1 MQDRTS
7 AASVRAALSGRLL
20 ASDQAAAIEL
30 PASYQA
36 AVLVALRERDGT
48 LSTLLTQ
55 RHHNL
60 PRHAGEISF
69 PGGRREPG
77 DASLIATAL
86 REAHEE
92 IGLPASDVAILGAL
106 EPIPTLVSDHAVYP
120 FVGLIPATFACR
132 ANPAEVESVLE
143 VELGELER
151 VHTRAPLRRGTISIR
166 ADSYV
171 IGEAVIWGATARMLQ
186 DLLARLAWPQRPGS

>member
-1 MQDRTS
+1 MQDRTP
-7 AASVRAALSGRLL
+7 AASVRAALSDRLL

-30 PASYQA
+30 PASHQA

-48 LSTLLTQ
+48 LSTLLTR

-86 REAHEE
+86 REAYEE
-92 IGLPASDVAILGAL
+92 IGLPAAEVTILGAL
-106 EPIPTLVSDHAVYP
+106 EPIPTVVSDHAVYP
-120 FVGLIPATFACR
+120 FVGLIPATFAYR

-151 VHTRAPLRRGTISIR
+151 VHTRSPLRRGTISIR

-171 IGEAVIWGATARMLQ
+171 IGDAVIWGATARMLQ
-186 DLLARLAWPQRPGS
+186 DLLARLALSRQPGS

>member
-1 MQDRTS
+1 MQDRTA

-48 LSTLLTQ
+48 LSTLLTR

-86 REAHEE
+86 REAYEE
-92 IGLPASDVAILGAL
+92 IGLPASEVAILGAL
-106 EPIPTLVSDHAVYP
+106 EPIPTVVSDHAVYP

-143 VELGELER
+143 VKLGELER
-151 VHTRAPLRRGTISIR
+151 VHTRSPLRRGTILIR
-166 ADSYV
+166 ADSYI

-186 DLLARLAWPQRPGS
+186 DLLARLAWPRQPGS

>member
-1 MQDRTS
+1 MQDRTA

-36 AVLVALRERDGT
+36 AVLVALRECDGT
-48 LSTLLTQ
+48 LSTLLTR

-86 REAHEE
+86 REAYEE
-92 IGLPASDVAILGAL
+92 IGLPASEVAILGAL
-106 EPIPTLVSDHAVYP
+106 EPIPTVVSDHAVYP

-143 VELGELER
+143 VKLGELER
-151 VHTRAPLRRGTISIR
+151 VHTRSPLRRGTILIR
-166 ADSYV
+166 ADTYI

-186 DLLARLAWPQRPGS
+186 DLLARLAWPRQPGS